1 MAMKEI
7 NAVVGYVPDKVAKA
21 VSSTGKYAETLEVNM
36 ERGGD
41 MLVRIRPEGIA
52 GVLVGAS
59 QKGET
64 SVQVLLKEN
73 ASLETVSRAAL
84 TDFLK
89 PIRDFSFI
97 KFRPPLS
104 VIYVDPRFID
114 KLVDLNRQ
122 QLNK

>member
-1 MAMKEI
+1 MKEVH
-7 NAVVGYVPDKVAKA
+7 AVVGYLSDKVAKA
-21 VSSTGKYAETLEVNM
+21 LGPKGQSGEPLEIKL

-41 MLVRIRPEGIA
+41 GDTYVRISPNDIA

-73 ASLETVSRAAL
+73 ATVETFTRAAVSDL
-84 TDFLK
+84 LK
-89 PIRDFSFI
+89 PIRDLSFI
-97 KFRPPLS
+97 KYRPPIN

-114 KLVDLNRQ
+114 KLIDINRQ
-122 QLNK
+122 KTS